1 MKKLIALLL
10 AAMMVLSLGACGAKK
25 EEAKTPL
32 TDPLEKI
39 AENIYA
45 IKAPQFGPVSIP
57 VDINDTEWSLYS
69 FTGLTSNEGIKEAMA
84 SESMIGAI
92 PYSLV
97 LVRVEDCADT
107 KAIAEQMKAGIDQ
120 RKWICVEADDLLVSG
135 YCDLIMLVMVGS
147 EFAAD
152 GITAQ
157 AMTDAFEQVCGA
169 ELDFTI

>member
-10 AAMMVLSLGACGAKK
+10 AAMMILSMSACGAKQ
-25 EEAKTPL
+25 EAAKTPL

-39 AENIYA
+39 MENIYA
-45 IKAPQFGPVSIP
+45 VKAPQFGPVSMP
-57 VDINDTEWSLYS
+57 VDINDTEWSLYT

-84 SESMIGAI
+84 SESMIGSI

-97 LVRVEDCADT
+97 LVRVNEGADA

-135 YCDLIMLVMVGS
+135 YCDLIMLVMVSS
-147 EFAAD
+147 EFASD

-157 AMTDAFEQVCGA
+157 SMTDAFQSVCGA